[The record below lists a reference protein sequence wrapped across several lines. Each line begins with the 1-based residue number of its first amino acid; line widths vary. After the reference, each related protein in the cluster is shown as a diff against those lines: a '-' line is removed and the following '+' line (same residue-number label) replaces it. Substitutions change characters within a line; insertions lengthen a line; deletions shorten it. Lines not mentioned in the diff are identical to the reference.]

1 MAEIKEPK
9 KYEFIARAI
18 KSAEEILKENKS
30 CSPARISDIT
40 NGELILADMEDSE
53 FKELSLKHIEKAT
66 IHCGKGNPHKDPD

>member
-9 KYEFIARAI
+9 KYEFVAQAI

-30 CSPARISDIT
+30 CSPQRIADIT
-40 NGELILADMEDSE
+40 NGGLILEDMEDSE

-66 IHCGKGNPHKDPD
+66 VHCGKSESPKP